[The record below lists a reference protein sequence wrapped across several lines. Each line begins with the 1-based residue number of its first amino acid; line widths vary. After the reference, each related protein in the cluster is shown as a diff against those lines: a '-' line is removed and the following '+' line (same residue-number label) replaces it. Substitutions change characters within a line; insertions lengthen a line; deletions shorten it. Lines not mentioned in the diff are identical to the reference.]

1 MSVDVLLCL
10 HGKVLLTGGFKPCL
24 NSWKA
29 GGAGPVS
36 VLDRSPCGAGTLS
49 GRSLT
54 RMTIGLAG
62 VRALS
67 PFSFTYGVNI
77 LAYPTVITTH
87 ETLRIAMIMM
97 IIMTPWVVPTVY
109 RWRLHCVLLHPTD
122 LAD

>member
-1 MSVDVLLCL
+1 MSVDVRLCL

-49 GRSLT
+49 GRSFA
-54 RMTIGLAG
+54 RMTTGLAG

-87 ETLRIAMIMM
+87 ETLRIAVIM
-97 IIMTPWVVPTVY
+97 MTPWVVPTVY